1 MLVGVDHE
9 YIAENA
15 TPGEV
20 PGPRP
25 DPRLVYCEVMQVG
38 ACRLDVRG
46 RETGILN
53 RTVKAHLIHVI
64 PPWLS
69 RMTGMTAE
77 RREDEGVPFPQAL
90 DELVEFARGVEVP
103 WTFNLDYAVI
113 EANVQ
118 AHGLVMPFKHEFFRV
133 KPQLAEWGIALADYE
148 RAGFSEMNS
157 GNLYRVLGINLPDI
171 VGVGAHDATHDA
183 RSLTHS
189 VHHFLYR

>member
-15 TPGEV
+15 APGDV
-20 PGPRP
+20 PGKRP
-25 DPRLVYCEVMQVG
+25 DPRQVYCEVMQVG
-38 ACRLDVRG
+38 ACRLDALG
-46 RETGILN
+46 REVGILN
-53 RTVKAHLIHVI
+53 RTVKAYLVHTI

-69 RMTGMTAE
+69 RMTGMTPE
-77 RREDEGVPFPQAL
+77 RREAEGVPFPQAL
-90 DELVEFARGVEVP
+90 DELVEFSRGVEVL

-113 EANVQ
+113 EANVRE
-118 AHGLVMPFKHEFFRV
+118 HNLVMPFTHEFFRV
-133 KPQLAEWGIALADYE
+133 KPQLAEWGVTLADYE

-157 GNLYRVLGINLPDI
+157 GNLYKVLGINLPAI

-189 VHHFLYR
+189 VHHLLYR